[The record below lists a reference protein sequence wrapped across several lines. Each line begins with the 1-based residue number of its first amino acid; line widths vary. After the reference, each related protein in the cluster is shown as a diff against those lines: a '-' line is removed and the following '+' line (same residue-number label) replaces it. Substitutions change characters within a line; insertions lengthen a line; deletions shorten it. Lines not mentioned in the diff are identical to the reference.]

1 VLLVAGSSEQKTKTG
16 VSPEKESMK
25 NSITKKRQS
34 SARGMFASAV
44 MFLALFSTN
53 GTVASEP
60 AQIVPVD
67 ETAYGETYAEHSASY
82 WQWYLSEPLEG
93 HPGIDS
99 PEFNVKSG
107 QRGKVWFL
115 SGLLGTGTVNV
126 TVPAGKALFIGLL
139 NAEASTL
146 EEPPFYGETEA
157 EQRAA
162 AVAVMDHLVEIAA
175 AVDGQPVA
183 DIARYRVTSPQF
195 SFEAPTPWIFGA
207 VGGEGMAVGD
217 GYYLL
222 LRPMS
227 QGSHTLHFTGFIRFT
242 LAEDGF
248 DAEISADVT
257 INITVK

>member
-1 VLLVAGSSEQKTKTG
+1 
-16 VSPEKESMK
+16 MN
-25 NSITKKRQS
+25 NSITSKRHS
-34 SARGMFASAV
+34 SARGMLASAV
-44 MFLALFSTN
+44 MFVALCASS
-53 GTVASEP
+53 GTSAVEP
-60 AQIVPVD
+60 AQIVPTS

-82 WQWYLSEPLEG
+82 WQWYLSEPLVG

-115 SGLLGTGTVNV
+115 SGLLGTGTINV

-139 NAEASTL
+139 NAEASSL
-146 EEPPFYGETEA
+146 EEPPFYGETEE

-162 AVAVMDHLVEIAA
+162 ANAIVDHVVSLAA
-175 AVDGQPVA
+175 TVDGQPVA
-183 DIARYRVTSPQF
+183 DIGQYRVTSPQF
-195 SFEAPTPWIFGA
+195 SFVAPTPWIFGS
-207 VGGEGMAVGD
+207 VGGEGTAVAD

-227 QGSHTLHFTGFIRFT
+227 KGTHTVHFGGSFLFT
-242 LAEDGF
+242 LEQDGF
-248 DAEISADVT
+248 DQEIPADVT